1 MYSFKNVYGSVVE
14 NLVKNLI
21 PITLLFQIT
30 FTQKGKKKK
39 RGEFRVKIWLLK
51 QNYFLSSQKSSWKV
65 QSFLQISK
73 QLPDTTTEPT

>member
-30 FTQKGKKKK
+30 FTQKRKKKK
-39 RGEFRVKIWLLK
+39 RGEFKVKI
-51 QNYFLSSQKSSWKV
+51 
-65 QSFLQISK
+65 
-73 QLPDTTTEPT
+73 

>member
-39 RGEFRVKIWLLK
+39 RGEFRAKIWLLK
-51 QNYFLSSQKSSWKV
+51 QNYFLSSQKGSWEV